1 MSNTEKSLSN
11 IEKNLSII
19 AKNMSIIA
27 EKMSIIHLRVQ
38 HLPRNVQHL
47 HPMVQHGTDG
57 LVVHA
62 ISDPNGF
69 HIGRFCIAISS
80 HPVHENDLR
89 RGPLIGRPT
98 LAITDTQPKRAA
110 MIVRI
115 GHGAIGFFHLPK

>member
-1 MSNTEKSLSN
+1 MSNTEKSSSN

-38 HLPRNVQHL
+38 HRPRNVQHL

-89 RGPLIGRPT
+89 RPT
-98 LAITDTQPKRAA
+98 LTFTDTQPKSAA